1 MECFVDKF
9 DFDVLFGAE
18 ILLYFL
24 LGLVPHIILNAE
36 VKTEFLIF
44 FVDVMGQ
51 TVNFDIFHLLQI
63 LNLLEKL
70 FNSDVLSIL
79 VLKQLAFE
87 RIELVLGEEADIIDF
102 FLVQH

>member
-1 MECFVDKF
+1 M
-9 DFDVLFGAE
+9 DFF
-18 ILLYFL
+18 
-24 LGLVPHIILNAE
+24 LGLVPHIIFNAE

-51 TVNFDIFHLLQI
+51 TVDFDIFHLLQI
-63 LNLLEKL
+63 LNLLEEL
-70 FNSDVLSIL
+70 FDSDVLSVL

-87 RIELVLGEEADIIDF
+87 GVELVLGEKTDIIDF

>member
-24 LGLVPHIILNAE
+24 LGLVPHIILNTE

-44 FVDVMGQ
+44 FVYVMGQ
-51 TVNFDIFHLLQI
+51 TVDFDIFHLLQI

-70 FNSDVLSIL
+70 FDSDVLSVL
-79 VLKQLAFE
+79 VLK
-87 RIELVLGEEADIIDF
+87 
-102 FLVQH
+102 